1 MSGAYLLALLGS
13 AAGVAAIDVRWKL
26 LLAGSARGG
35 ALPGRGR
42 AAAVVG
48 VGALLL
54 LVWDLVAISEGFYGL
69 GHGDALLGIEVA
81 PHLPLEELVFIVFL
95 PYVTLVTAAA
105 IFRILGAGRAT
116 PSAGAPE

>member
-1 MSGAYLLALLGS
+1 MNGTYLLALLGS

-26 LLAGSARGG
+26 LLAAPARGG
-35 ALPGRGR
+35 ALPGRWR
-42 AAAVVG
+42 AAAALAT
-48 VGALLL
+48 GAVLL

-81 PHLPLEELVFIVFL
+81 PHLPVEELVFIVFL

-105 IFRILGAGRAT
+105 TLRILGARRAS